1 MDDDIIMVIA
11 EVYLYFVFI
20 FLGGLRDTA
29 LKVTD
34 LGQQVDSVQ
43 ITVAVVE
50 DRLEIVQGRI
60 KMYIN
65 INIPYQPELKCDM
78 PKFSQPKHN

>member
-20 FLGGLRDTA
+20 CLGGLRDTA

-43 ITVAVVE
+43 STVAIVE
-50 DRLEIVQGRI
+50 DRMDIVQGRI
-60 KMYIN
+60 RCT
-65 INIPYQPELKCDM
+65 L
-78 PKFSQPKHN
+78 S

>member
-34 LGQQVDSVQ
+34 LGQQVDSV
-43 ITVAVVE
+43 
-50 DRLEIVQGRI
+50 
-60 KMYIN
+60 
-65 INIPYQPELKCDM
+65 
-78 PKFSQPKHN
+78 PKHSCRCGRQSGYCAR

>member
-1 MDDDIIMVIA
+1 MFCIYI
-11 EVYLYFVFI
+11 
-20 FLGGLRDTA
+20 LGGLRDTA

-34 LGQQVDSVQ
+34 LGQQVDRVQ
-43 ITVAVVE
+43 SRVAVVE
-50 DRLEIVQGRI
+50 DRVDIVQGRI

-65 INIPYQPELKCDM
+65 INIPYQHELKCDM